1 MTKTDI
7 DKDRSAIT
15 MESSS
20 KHIKMRPVQYDGT
33 EDWEEYLSQFEIL
46 ADINKWEY
54 SEKGL
59 YLASS
64 LKGTARSILSDLNQD
79 ERRDF
84 SKLKLALS
92 RKFGSEYKAE
102 MYRAKLQS
110 RFRNKNETI
119 SELATSI
126 MKLTRQAYP
135 KADLRLLDTLAVD
148 YFIDALDDPD
158 IRLRLRQSQPE
169 TITQAETLAIRLETF
184 KSADRVRHRTVCMS
198 TEKTDPDKTENTGNS
213 EIEKCIMPVLETFMN
228 KISSEVGSIKSTMH
242 SKPMEKYQPYRK
254 PNFGRGKYFGR
265 PQANN
270 NQSQGTSSPQQK
282 LNNQN
287 NAKSPPPKETGDSG
301 TDQQQGGNSK

>member
-1 MTKTDI
+1 MC
-7 DKDRSAIT
+7 
-15 MESSS
+15 
-20 KHIKMRPVQYDGT
+20 PVHYDGT

-46 ADINKWEY
+46 ADINKWEDT
-54 SEKGL
+54 EKGL

-64 LKGTARSILSDLNQD
+64 LKGSARSILSDLNQE

-110 RFRNKNETI
+110 RYRLKSETI

-135 KADLRLLDTLAVD
+135 KAQLSLLDTLAVD

-169 TITQAETLAIRLETF
+169 SITQAETLAIRLETF
-184 KSADRVRHRTVCMS
+184 KAADKVKHRTVCS
-198 TEKTDPDKTENTGNS
+198 TSEHSDSGISEDKSDVEKH
-213 EIEKCIMPVLETFMN
+213 ILPVLETFMN
-228 KISSEVGSIKSTMH
+228 KISNEVDSIKSSVN
-242 SKPMEKYQPYRK
+242 SKSEGRNQFNKRQNFAKGKGNVKQQNSNQPHHETK
-254 PNFGRGKYFGR
+254 G
-265 PQANN
+265 
-270 NQSQGTSSPQQK
+270 NQSHEKSK
-282 LNNQN
+282 LAKEKVESNS
-287 NAKSPPPKETGDSG
+287 NAKTTE
-301 TDQQQGGNSK
+301 GNSG